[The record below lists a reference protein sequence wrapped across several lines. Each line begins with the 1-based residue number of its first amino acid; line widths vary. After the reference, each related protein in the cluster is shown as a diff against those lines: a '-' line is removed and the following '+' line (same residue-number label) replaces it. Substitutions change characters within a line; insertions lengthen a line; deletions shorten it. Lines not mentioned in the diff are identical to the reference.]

1 MAPLPKK
8 KHSRSRT
15 RRKRAHRG
23 LTQINLIKCPAC
35 PEKTLPHRACS
46 SCGHYRGRYIGG
58 ITSRSQSSSN
68 STTES

>member
-15 RRKRAHRG
+15 RKKRTHQG
-23 LTQINLIKCPAC
+23 LTKISLIKCPAC

-46 SCGHYRGRYIGG
+46 SCGHYRGRYIGV
-58 ITSRSQSSSN
+58 INKVSPTSSEV
-68 STTES
+68 ES